1 METGIMAKFPI
12 AKCVN
17 LLKIAVFRK
26 KVLTKKR
33 WGGTICER
41 QAPSKRMTSESR
53 KRRIASSKS

>member
-26 KVLTKKR
+26 KVLTKN
-33 WGGTICER
+33 
-41 QAPSKRMTSESR
+41 
-53 KRRIASSKS
+53 